1 MAARVEI
8 GMTSCDDFAVFQV
21 RTARVRDFR
30 SQRSRYRNFVLGLGT
45 KIMAL
50 VVWPCLPSRITHAVQ
65 TQPNRELRTQV
76 SDTSKSAS

>member
-1 MAARVEI
+1 MAAREEI
-8 GMTSCDDFAVFQV
+8 GMTGCDDFAVFQV

-30 SQRSRYRNFVLGLGT
+30 SQRSRYRNFVLGT

-50 VVWPCLPSRITHAVQ
+50 VVWPCLPSRITHA
-65 TQPNRELRTQV
+65 TQLNRELRTQV